1 MTSTGSGIVSSG
13 LFCCGHAYNLLAQCR
28 GGTTMSII
36 ELFLIAVGLSMD
48 AFAVSISNG
57 TVIRNRKKAVFAAV
71 MFGVFQAGM
80 PLIGYFLGSA
90 FAEFIT
96 RYAPIIALGVLG
108 IIGGKMI
115 VESIGDIRNKDKEQ
129 ESSLKEPGI
138 GAIMIQAVATS
149 IDALVVGV
157 SFAAMS
163 VQIVP
168 AVCFIGVVTFIISL
182 VGVFGGV
189 KFGQLL
195 GAKASL
201 MGGIVLVCIGL
212 KTFIQNI
219 FFA

>member
-1 MTSTGSGIVSSG
+1 MS
-13 LFCCGHAYNLLAQCR
+13 LL
-28 GGTTMSII
+28 

-57 TVIRNRKKAVFAAV
+57 TVIRNRKKAVFAAL

-80 PLIGYFLGSA
+80 PVIGYFLGSA
-90 FAEFIT
+90 FADIIT

-108 IIGGKMI
+108 FIGGKMI
-115 VESIGDIRNKDKEQ
+115 VESIGDLRNKDKEQ
-129 ESSLKEPGI
+129 ESALKEPGI
-138 GAIMIQAVATS
+138 GVIMIQAVATS

-163 VQIVP
+163 VSIIP
-168 AVCFIGVVTFIISL
+168 AVSFIGIVTFIISL

-201 MGGIVLVCIGL
+201 LGGIVLVCIGL
-212 KTFIQNI
+212 KTFITGMI
-219 FFA
+219 GG

>member
-1 MTSTGSGIVSSG
+1 
-13 LFCCGHAYNLLAQCR
+13 
-28 GGTTMSII
+28 MSII

-57 TVIRNRKKAVFAAV
+57 TVIRNRKKAVFAAL

-80 PLIGYFLGSA
+80 PVIGYFLGSA
-90 FAEFIT
+90 FAEIIS

-108 IIGGKMI
+108 FIGGKMI
-115 VESIGDIRNKDKEQ
+115 VESIGDLRRKDNGQQ
-129 ESSLKEPGI
+129 ESSLKEPSI
-138 GAIMIQAVATS
+138 GTIMLQAVATS

-163 VQIVP
+163 VNIIP
-168 AVCFIGVVTFIISL
+168 AVIFIGVVTFAISL

-201 MGGIVLVCIGL
+201 MGGIVLVGIGL
-212 KTFIQNI
+212 KTFIENL